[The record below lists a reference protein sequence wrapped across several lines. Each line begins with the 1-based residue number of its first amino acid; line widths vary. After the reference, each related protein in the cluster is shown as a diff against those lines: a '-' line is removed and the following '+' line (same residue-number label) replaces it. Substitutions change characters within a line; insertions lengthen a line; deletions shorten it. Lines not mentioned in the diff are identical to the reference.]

1 MKVVS
6 ILKSIVKDMNLAKE
20 GKKRIEWVET
30 YMPVLKEIGKELKE
44 SGILKGKKIGMCIH
58 LEPKTCVLA
67 KVLHEAGAEV
77 CMTGCNPLSV
87 QDSAAA
93 AATEFATVFA
103 WRGMTTEEYYE
114 NIDRMLEWG
123 PDVLIDDGAD
133 AIWRIH
139 EKYPELAK
147 KIFGASE
154 ETTTGVNRLRAMDE
168 KGVLKFPVIA
178 VNDSNMKYL
187 FDNRYGTG
195 ESALYGFLNATNLT
209 IRGKNTVV
217 AGFGWVGRGIAKNLR
232 ALGAR
237 VTITEVN
244 PVRAVEAFFEGF
256 DVKKMSDAVKD
267 ADIVITATGVKD
279 IVTKEHFEKTKD
291 GAIFCNAGHFNNEVN
306 LEDLDTLTKDKEDIR
321 FFGEPYN
328 SYLIT
333 KYKLKNGRTIF
344 VIGQGRLVNLVAGQG
359 HATEYMDLS
368 FAIQALSVKEL
379 IEQRGK
385 LKTKVY
391 DVPEEVDNKVAL
403 IKLKSAGCNIDE
415 LTEEQLKYI
424 NDFAEGT

>member
-1 MKVVS
+1 MG
-6 ILKSIVKDMNLAKE
+6 LAKE

-30 YMPVLKEIGKELKE
+30 FMPVLKEIGKELKE
-44 SGILKGKKIGMCIH
+44 SGVVKGKKIAMCIH

-114 NIDRMLEWG
+114 NIDRMLEWE

-154 ETTTGVNRLRAMDE
+154 ETTTGVNRLRAMEE
-168 KGVLKFPVIA
+168 KGILKFPVIA

-209 IRGKNTVV
+209 IRGKKVVV
-217 AGFGWVGRGIAKNLR
+217 AGFGWVGRGIAKNMR

-237 VTITEVN
+237 VTITEVD
-244 PVRAVEAFFEGF
+244 PVRAVEAYFEGF
-256 DVKKMSDAVKD
+256 DVKKMRDAITD
-267 ADIVITATGVKD
+267 ADIIITATGVKD
-279 IVTKEHFEKTKD
+279 IVTREHFEKAKN

-306 LEDLDTLTKDKEDIR
+306 LEDLDSITDSKEDIR
-321 FFGEPYN
+321 YFGEPYN
-328 SYLIT
+328 SYLIR
-333 KYKLKNGRTIF
+333 KYSLKNGKTIF
-344 VIGQGRLVNLVAGQG
+344 VIGEGRLVNLVAGQG

-368 FAIQALSVKEL
+368 FAMQALAVKQLIQDHTKLEAKVYNIPKEL
-379 IEQRGK
+379 
-385 LKTKVY
+385 
-391 DVPEEVDNKVAL
+391 DDKVAL
-403 IKLKSAGCNIDE
+403 IKLKAAGCDIDN
-415 LTEEQLKYI
+415 LTEEQIKYI

>member
-1 MKVVS
+1 
-6 ILKSIVKDMNLAKE
+6 LKSIVKDMGLAKE

-30 YMPVLKEIGKELKE
+30 FMPVLKEIGKELKE
-44 SGILKGKKIGMCIH
+44 SGVVKGKKIAMCIH

-114 NIDRMLEWG
+114 NIDRMLEWE

-154 ETTTGVNRLRAMDE
+154 ETTTGVNRLRAMEE
-168 KGVLKFPVIA
+168 KGILKFPVIA

-209 IRGKNTVV
+209 IRGKKVVV
-217 AGFGWVGRGIAKNLR
+217 AGFGWVGRGIAKNMR

-237 VTITEVN
+237 VTITEVD
-244 PVRAVEAFFEGF
+244 PVRAVEAYFEGF
-256 DVKKMSDAVKD
+256 DVKKMRDAITD
-267 ADIVITATGVKD
+267 ADIIITATGVKD
-279 IVTKEHFEKTKD
+279 IVTREHFEKAKN

-306 LEDLDTLTKDKEDIR
+306 LEDLDSITDSKEDIR
-321 FFGEPYN
+321 YFGEPYN
-328 SYLIT
+328 SYLIR
-333 KYKLKNGRTIF
+333 KYSLKNGKTIF
-344 VIGQGRLVNLVAGQG
+344 VIGEGRLVNLVAGQG

-368 FAIQALSVKEL
+368 FAMQALAVKQLIQDHTKLEAKVYNIPKEL
-379 IEQRGK
+379 
-385 LKTKVY
+385 
-391 DVPEEVDNKVAL
+391 DDKVAL
-403 IKLKSAGCNIDE
+403 IKLKAAGCDIDN
-415 LTEEQLKYI
+415 LTEEQIKYI

>member
-1 MKVVS
+1 M
-6 ILKSIVKDMNLAKE
+6 KSIVKDMGLAKE

-30 YMPVLKEIGKELKE
+30 FMPVLKEIGKELKE
-44 SGILKGKKIGMCIH
+44 SGVVKGKKIAMCIH

-114 NIDRMLEWG
+114 NIDRMLEWE

-154 ETTTGVNRLRAMDE
+154 ETTTGVNRLRAMEE
-168 KGVLKFPVIA
+168 KGILKFPVIA

-209 IRGKNTVV
+209 IRGKKVVV
-217 AGFGWVGRGIAKNLR
+217 AGFGWVGRGIAKNMR

-237 VTITEVN
+237 VTITEVD
-244 PVRAVEAFFEGF
+244 PVRAVEAYFEGF
-256 DVKKMSDAVKD
+256 DVKKMRDAITD
-267 ADIVITATGVKD
+267 ADIIITATGVKD
-279 IVTKEHFEKTKD
+279 IVTREHFEKAKN

-306 LEDLDTLTKDKEDIR
+306 LEDLDSITDSKEDIR
-321 FFGEPYN
+321 YFGEPYN
-328 SYLIT
+328 SYLIR
-333 KYKLKNGRTIF
+333 KYSLKNGKTIF
-344 VIGQGRLVNLVAGQG
+344 VIGEGRLVNLVAGQG

-368 FAIQALSVKEL
+368 FAMQALAVKQLIQDHTKLEAKVYNIPKEL
-379 IEQRGK
+379 
-385 LKTKVY
+385 
-391 DVPEEVDNKVAL
+391 DDKVAL
-403 IKLKSAGCNIDE
+403 IKLKAAGCDIDN
-415 LTEEQLKYI
+415 LTEEQIKYI